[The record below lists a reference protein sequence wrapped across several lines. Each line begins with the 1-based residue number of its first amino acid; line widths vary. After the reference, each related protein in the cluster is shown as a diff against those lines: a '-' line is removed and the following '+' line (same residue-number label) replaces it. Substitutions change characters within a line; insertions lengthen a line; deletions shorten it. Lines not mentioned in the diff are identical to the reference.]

1 MRKPYI
7 TDRLRSDIDQNFTP
21 IPNALLEDDISPASK
36 LVWSYMFSK
45 PSTWNFSITRIGEAL
60 GMSKNTVNKVIR
72 ELIDND
78 WLIQYTEKRRSW
90 YVFLVP
96 VECTSDYEKP
106 SPIAHTYGT
115 AFDTGEIE
123 KGNTV
128 PHMSLTNAIERVKL
142 AYCVYDLDEEYL
154 CDLASTVYNCSS
166 WVEFDAKVHEEFKSK
181 YNEDCIF

>member
-1 MRKPYI
+1 MRKPY
-7 TDRLRSDIDQNFTP
+7 TPNQLRADVDQNFTP
-21 IPNALLEDDISPASK
+21 VPNELLADSISPASK

-45 PSTWNFSITRIGEAL
+45 PNGWDFSAERIGKDL
-60 GMSKNTVNKVIR
+60 GLATRTVKKLLG
-72 ELIDND
+72 ELIAAD
-78 WLIQYTEKRRSW
+78 WLIRYEYKRRSR
-90 YVFLVP
+90 YVFLIP
-96 VECTSDYEKP
+96 KECTSDYEKP

-142 AYCVYDLDEEYL
+142 AYCVYNLDEEYL

-166 WVEFDAKVHEEFKSK
+166 WIEFDAEVHEEFKSK